1 MKPSRDWSKALDM
14 VDERWM
20 KGVEKCCLLWME
32 MSLMWLCA
40 ACGVTGGCVC
50 VVKRLKGFSGSA
62 TVCGLGES
70 SDCITPLE
78 TTNPNPPKSKHGQNT
93 VRHVKHLPFD
103 AMPSVPTSPCRFG
116 GDYWEPTRRTISSQ
130 ERIGSMVLV
139 RLTEFSSSRWIPRLL
154 VLLPRPSSRVRSC
167 REIVR
172 QVVYPT

>member
-14 VDERWM
+14 VDARWM
-20 KGVEKCCLLWME
+20 SGGDKCCLCCGWRE
-32 MSLMWLCA
+32 MSLMWWYA
-40 ACGVTGGCVC
+40 ACGVTGVC
-50 VVKRLKGFSGSA
+50 VVKRLKGFSCSA

-70 SDCITPLE
+70 SDCVTPLE

-103 AMPSVPTSPCRFG
+103 AGTSVPTSQCRFG
-116 GDYWEPTRRTISSQ
+116 GDYRATRRTISSQ

-139 RLTEFSSSRWIPRLL
+139 RLTEFSSIRLIPHLL
-154 VLLPRPSSRVRSC
+154 ELLQRSSSRVRSC